1 MWPVLDKVLN
11 KKLLAYRTKVSAN
24 KRDRRSQT
32 GTAAQGRPEVRQ
44 SLGYQNLHSTW
55 LLFPSGNVTAQAQVS
70 LSGSTVLLLQTLPFS
85 ACSSSLRPNTATVA
99 PRSVWS
105 FRASTTSVSL
115 CSVFGTKPC
124 HWWWPVYECE
134 PEGQMLPF
142 SCYQL

>member
-24 KRDRRSQT
+24 KTDRRSQT

-99 PRSVWS
+99 PCVVFQGQHNFCIPLFSVWNQAMPLVVA
-105 FRASTTSVSL
+105 RL
-115 CSVFGTKPC
+115 
-124 HWWWPVYECE
+124 
-134 PEGQMLPF
+134 
-142 SCYQL
+142 